1 MPEPF
6 VPAGFEPPEPPSH
19 DDFVLEPL
27 GPEHNER
34 DHAAWMSSIDHI
46 RSTPGFPVGGWPT
59 AMSLDENLGDL
70 ERHAADFTARTG
82 FTYTVL
88 SPTDRDVIGCVYIYP
103 SKEGAHDASVRSW
116 VRSGTW
122 SRIGS
127 PPAGRSIGSTTP
139 LVHARSPGGTGRDAR
154 LTRMRQGRDTPA
166 TVAVRISLPPGVNDA

>member
-1 MPEPF
+1 MPFAERDTGRMPEPF
-6 VPAGFEPPEPPSH
+6 VPAGFEPPEPPSL

-46 RSTPGFPVGGWPT
+46 RSTPGFPVGGWPS

-88 SPTDRDVIGCVYIYP
+88 SPTDPDVIGCVYIYP
-103 SKEGAHDASVRSW
+103 GMEGGHDASVRSW
-116 VRSGTW
+116 VRASHAELDVPLWHVVSDWIASGW
-122 SRIGS
+122 PFDRVDYA
-127 PPAGRSIGSTTP
+127 PRS
-139 LVHARSPGGTGRDAR
+139 HA
-154 LTRMRQGRDTPA
+154 
-166 TVAVRISLPPGVNDA
+166 